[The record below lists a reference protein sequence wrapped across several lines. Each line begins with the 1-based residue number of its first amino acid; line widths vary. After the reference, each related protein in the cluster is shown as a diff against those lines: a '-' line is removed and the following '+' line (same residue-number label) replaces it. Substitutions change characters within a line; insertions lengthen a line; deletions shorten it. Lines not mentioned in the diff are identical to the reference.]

1 MPATKDPQK
10 EADRRRLQNDM
21 LLLDSDFKKKGRQKM
36 DLEMEK
42 KRLKQKLDQ
51 VQMELDE
58 KDRQLKKIT
67 QEQFL
72 ISNDMNSLKRRMNA
86 L

>member
-1 MPATKDPQK
+1 MPTQDPQK
-10 EADRRRLQNDM
+10 EADRRRYQNEM
-21 LLLDSDFKKKGRQKM
+21 LLLDSDFKKKGRQKVE
-36 DLEMEK
+36 LEMEK

-51 VQMELDE
+51 VQAELAE
-58 KDRQLKKIT
+58 KDQQLKKIT

-72 ISNDMNSLKRRMNA
+72 ISNDMNSLKRKMNA

>member
-1 MPATKDPQK
+1 MPATQNPQK
-10 EADRRRLQNDM
+10 DADRRRYQNEM
-21 LLLDSDFKKKGRQKM
+21 LLLDSDFKKKGRLKM

-51 VQMELDE
+51 VQAELAE
-58 KDRQLKKIT
+58 KDQQLKKIT

-72 ISNDMNSLKRRMNA
+72 ISNDINSLKRRMNA

>member
-1 MPATKDPQK
+1 MQTQKDPQK
-10 EADRRRLQNDM
+10 EADRRRMQNEM
-21 LLLDSDFKKKGRQKM
+21 LLLDSDFKKKERQKG
-36 DLEMEK
+36 DIAMEK

-51 VQMELDE
+51 LQVELDE

-72 ISNDMNSLKRRMNA
+72 ISNDMNSLKRKMNA
-86 L
+86 I

>member
-1 MPATKDPQK
+1 MSDDSQK
-10 EADRRRLQNDM
+10 QADRRRYQNDM
-21 LLLDSDFKKKGRQKM
+21 LLLDSDFKKKERQKAEIA
-36 DLEMEK
+36 LEK
-42 KRLKQKLDQ
+42 KKLEQKLNQ
-51 VQMELDE
+51 VQMELEE

-72 ISNDMNSLKRRMNA
+72 IGNDMNSLKRKMNV